1 MQSKFN
7 FKETYTYIKNYI
19 NSLLGIRGA
28 RLLYAMSFIILTYYI
43 YYFIIDS
50 DTASGVFDFAG
61 IPEIYV
67 WYTFLTII
75 FVAGLYLMVYLV
87 ALPKPDKDINFE
99 PTPTSQVFKLL
110 AVIVTFLIFFY
121 VLYAISGN
129 VEFITLNNLYLLLG
143 TMFGL
148 ALIYSIYKDVFKK
161 GGLVISEADD
171 SYVAIIKNIIFYVP
185 CLIIDLVEF
194 VQKELNLTPATSYYL
209 LIIEAIII
217 VLYFFGEF
225 LGNFFI
231 NLITH
236 DAKTLVNEPVYL
248 TTSQVIGSY
257 PTINPKK
264 DYQEDADERQQDY
277 SYALSSWV
285 NINPQ
290 YGFDDYKTILDY
302 GGKPLIEYKGQTN
315 TLRIKVKS
323 GNDNENIVYENN
335 EFKLQK
341 WNHFVINVYEDMVD
355 IHLNGNL
362 IVSEKYDV
370 STWSLHQSI
379 KVGDNEGLEGGIC
392 NVKYFNHPLSKPT
405 ISFLYHIF
413 KDKNPPVL

>member
-264 DYQEDADERQQDY
+264 DYQEDVDERQQDY

>member
-1 MQSKFN
+1 MNSKIN
-7 FKETYTYIKNYI
+7 FKETYIYITNYI
-19 NSLLGIRGA
+19 NSLLGLRGA

-43 YYFIIDS
+43 YYFVIDS

-61 IPEIYV
+61 IPELYV
-67 WYTFLTII
+67 WYTFLTVI

-87 ALPKPDKDINFE
+87 ALPKPEKDIKFE
-99 PTPTSQVFKLL
+99 PSPTSQVFKLV

-161 GGLVISEADD
+161 GGLIISETDD
-171 SYVAIIKNIIFYVP
+171 SYISIIKNIIFYIP
-185 CLIIDLVEF
+185 CLLIDLVEF
-194 VQKELNLTPATSYYL
+194 IQKELDITPATSYYL

-231 NLITH
+231 SLISH
-236 DAKTLVNEPVYL
+236 DAITLVDKPVYL

-264 DYQEDADERQQDY
+264 DYQEDLDERQQDY

-355 IHLNGNL
+355 IHLNGDL

-392 NVKYFNHPLSKPT
+392 NVKYFNHPLSKP
-405 ISFLYHIF
+405 IIAFLYQIF